1 MTIGGALRPFHVGTN
16 QTAIF
21 CELRG
26 EGYDLQDYNSLLV
39 AIVGNQVLASEAEK
53 KGEKHVVQGRK
64 EMTPAEHRDFIYSAL
79 VAGAQRERQPVDFTK
94 EDVGDWMDEADA
106 QEATKPLTMQIQ
118 LMADRM
124 TRQGNAPAPQLTA
137 SKGGASKPKAKKK

>member
-1 MTIGGALRPFHVGTN
+1 MTIGGGLRPFHVGTN

-26 EGYDLQDYNSLLV
+26 EGYDLQDYNDLLV
-39 AIVGNQVLASEAEK
+39 SIVGNTARANEASKTGEAYIA
-53 KGEKHVVQGRK
+53 QGRK
-64 EMTPAEHRDFIYSAL
+64 EMTPAEHRDFIFSAL

-94 EDVGDWMDEADA
+94 EDVGDWLDEADA
-106 QEATKPLTMQIQ
+106 IEAAKPLLMQIQ

-137 SKGGASKPKAKKK
+137 SRGGAAKPKKKSR